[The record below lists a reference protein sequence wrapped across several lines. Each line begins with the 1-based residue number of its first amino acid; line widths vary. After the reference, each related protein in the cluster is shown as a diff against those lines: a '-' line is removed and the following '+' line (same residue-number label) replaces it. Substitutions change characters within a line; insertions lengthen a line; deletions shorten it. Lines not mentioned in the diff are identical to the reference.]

1 MEFNT
6 KDLSAYEV
14 RKLGK
19 NEIIKSFD
27 CGDADLNDFIL
38 YESVPYRKSLLAVSY
53 VLEHKES
60 GHVLGYFSLANDRVS
75 VADFNSNAAFNRFR
89 KQHFAPKKKLRSY
102 PAVKICR
109 LGIDVSVHGCGIGSM
124 LLDFIKLYFL
134 SDNKTG
140 CRFITVDAYLNAVPF
155 YESNDFQHLKKHD
168 VDLLTRLLFFD
179 LSDID
184 T

>member
-1 MEFNT
+1 
-6 KDLSAYEV
+6 
-14 RKLGK
+14 
-19 NEIIKSFD
+19 
-27 CGDADLNDFIL
+27 
-38 YESVPYRKSLLAVSY
+38 
-53 VLEHKES
+53 
-60 GHVLGYFSLANDRVS
+60 
-75 VADFNSNAAFNRFR
+75 
-89 KQHFAPKKKLRSY
+89 
-102 PAVKICR
+102 
-109 LGIDVSVHGCGIGSM
+109 M

-168 VDLLTRLLFFD
+168 DDLLTRLLFFD

>member
-60 GHVLGYFSLANDRVS
+60 
-75 VADFNSNAAFNRFR
+75 
-89 KQHFAPKKKLRSY
+89 
-102 PAVKICR
+102 
-109 LGIDVSVHGCGIGSM
+109 
-124 LLDFIKLYFL
+124 
-134 SDNKTG
+134 
-140 CRFITVDAYLNAVPF
+140 
-155 YESNDFQHLKKHD
+155 
-168 VDLLTRLLFFD
+168 
-179 LSDID
+179 
-184 T
+184 